1 MGENLSKRPD
11 AGWAEPLWDRQTG
24 ESARAFAAF
33 AMYRDL
39 GPARSTGK
47 AATTTGKTSR
57 TFEEWCTTWGWVE
70 RAAAWDDNADRLQ
83 RERNLIEQ
91 QEARAEMLRDHL
103 SVGKAF
109 VQVAAMGLQQY
120 DGTQPGAVK
129 RIEKLSAGDLARMAD
144 TGVKIER
151 LSRGESSER
160 IEVREAQAWIAGF
173 LDLALAYIPTDSHDA
188 FLTDFD
194 LKLGTGGMV
203 EG

>member
-11 AGWAEPLWDRQTG
+11 AGWAEPLWERQPG

-39 GPARSTGK
+39 GPARSAAKTGNVI
-47 AATTTGKTSR
+47 GKSSR
-57 TFEEWCTTWGWVE
+57 HVEEWCSAWGWVE

-83 RERNLIEQ
+83 RERNQLEI
-91 QEARAEMLRDHL
+91 QEARQAMLRDHL

-120 DGTQPGAVK
+120 DGASGSKKIAQ
-129 RIEKLSAGDLARMAD
+129 LSAGELARMAQ
-144 TGVKIER
+144 TGVQIER
-151 LSRGESSER
+151 LSRGESTQR
-160 IEVREAQAWIAGF
+160 IEVREAEAWIEGF
-173 LDLALAYIPTDSHDA
+173 LDLALGYIPSDSHDA

-194 LKLGTGGMV
+194 LKLGTGGLV